1 MSQFQLAAIPETKI
15 PLKEIFD
22 RIQSNE
28 EGDSIEK
35 KKNDIETILK
45 NTLAAEYKGKENEL
59 ISDTLDALLAVN
71 AELEHTLMIQYLF
84 AAYSIKLDADV
95 SADSAISNED
105 LVNWQMQLLGVARE
119 EMGHLMI
126 VQNIRKSLGFELHF
140 EMNQLVDYLDL
151 FPYTLKLHRLS
162 LETLASYIYAESPLG
177 WFNDE
182 KHHDAI
188 DKKILEYVAQK
199 IEASSSSEALKLFK
213 NRKST
218 SSAAEIIGTVA
229 SQGINVAGLFT
240 IIIFFIEHFMEEHH
254 FSVASVY
261 QQAKADQWN
270 RGYVATER
278 KITIDTTEKSIPSSK
293 VLVHHLLSKWECLE
307 AIKDVAEQ
315 GENTSDLND
324 PNTHFCRFKTIFKQL
339 LTVNLNLVIKDI
351 ASQPAVPSNVPKKT
365 HTPRILQTLSAIAAG
380 KPSDISEKVSVASTK
395 ITHKTTLHWAEIAN
409 IHYTLLLTFV
419 GHSFHI
425 EPNHQNASES
435 LRGLIINSSFTEMYN
450 LKALSEILTTLPVA
464 TEKGQRAG
472 LPFQILNIDS
482 NLNFIA
488 KETFLLEKSNKHID
502 LLLQDSN
509 LLEQQ
514 KKYLKKL
521 RSLNVDLLQKL
532 H

>member
-1 MSQFQLAAIPETKI
+1 MGQIIPKTKI
-15 PLKEIFD
+15 PLEEIYEI
-22 RIQSNE
+22 IQNE
-28 EGDSIEK
+28 QDDLEDKKQKIDEK
-35 KKNDIETILK
+35 LNEALGE
-45 NTLAAEYKGKENEL
+45 EYKNNKEN
-59 ISDTLDALLAVN
+59 IFIDTLDALLAVN

-84 AAYSIKLDADV
+84 AAYSIKLDAEL
-95 SADSAISNED
+95 SADSAVSNED
-105 LVNWQMQLLGVARE
+105 LVNWQMQILGVARE

-151 FPYTLKLHRLS
+151 FPYTLKLHPLT

-182 KHHDAI
+182 KNHDAI

-199 IEASSSSEALKLFK
+199 IKASSSEALKSFT
-213 NRKST
+213 NRQST
-218 SSAAEIIGTVA
+218 NSSGEIIGMVE

-278 KITIDTTEKSIPSSK
+278 KITIDNTEKSIPSSK

-324 PNTHFCRFKTIFKQL
+324 SNTHFCRFKTIFKKL
-339 LTVNLNLVIKDI
+339 LKADLNLVVKDI
-351 ASQPAVPSNVPKKT
+351 ASQPAVPSNVPKKK
-365 HTPRILQTLSAIAAG
+365 HTPRILKTLSAIASG
-380 KPSDISEKVSVASTK
+380 QLSEISEKISVTSTK

-419 GHSFHI
+419 GHSFYI

-450 LKALSEILTTLPVA
+450 LKALSEILTSLPVA
-464 TEKGQRAG
+464 SEKGQRAG
-472 LPFQILNIDS
+472 LPFQILDIDS
-482 NLNFIA
+482 NLSFIA
-488 KETFLLEKSNKHID
+488 KEMFLLEQSNKHID
-502 LLLQDSN
+502 FLLKDKKV
-509 LLEQQ
+509 LEQQ
-514 KKYLKKL
+514 KKYLRKL
-521 RSLNVDLLQKL
+521 RSLNGDLLQKL